1 MWFNAKVCDHPLSL
15 RQISS
20 SSFFLAPL
28 PSDLSA
34 MDMIEKVIFQSQQRL
49 ALLPTSM
56 REVLMT
62 CHSLDYSLAPDATEQ
77 SILQHI
83 FQALCFVDKSSPPTH
98 CCLIQSHFGSLQL
111 CMGMRPLEL
120 MSCSDTTAYVD
131 YLTNCQDGLG
141 WTVDSAAIIPHIHT
155 MNLNELLILCRI
167 HSLAVTN
174 DDSSQPLLVTDL
186 RTTLLQHLL
195 TLPCNVNFDSLQ
207 PANTQCISLP
217 PNTALQRR
225 SSTLIALADH
235 KITPKLTTK
244 LLDFHQILHSE
255 SDSLK
260 QMRRSLKQYAKS
272 LVNSSTAKQRERVN
286 EWRRQLAQDWPQL
299 IPDSRKQQ
307 LLNDFQTLTSTKE
320 LRHHT
325 CAVCGESKK
334 KSRLLTKFNADKCFL
349 LRSRISFSLLES
361 LSKAPYSEQNNSV
374 PSRYLDK

>member
-28 PSDLSA
+28 PSDLSV
-34 MDMIEKVIFQSQQRL
+34 MDMIEKVIFQSQQWL
-49 ALLPTSM
+49 ALLPASM

-62 CHSLDYSLAPDATEQ
+62 CHSLDYSLAPDAAEQ

-83 FQALCFVDKSSPPTH
+83 FQALCFVDKSPPLTH

-167 HSLAVTN
+167 HSLAVTD

-235 KITPKLTTK
+235 KITCKLTTE
-244 LLDFHQILHSE
+244 LLFFHEIQHSE

-260 QMRRSLKQYAKS
+260 QMWTSLKQYAKK
-272 LVNSSTAKQRERVN
+272 LLNSSTPKQCVTICIRHGKAHLSSSSKGWET
-286 EWRRQLAQDWPQL
+286 E
-299 IPDSRKQQ
+299 
-307 LLNDFQTLTSTKE
+307 E
-320 LRHHT
+320 LRIITAKTSASHLISHLSFL
-325 CAVCGESKK
+325 VHSLLRMHKGSH
-334 KSRLLTKFNADKCFL
+334 RLLQAH
-349 LRSRISFSLLES
+349 R
-361 LSKAPYSEQNNSV
+361 ANSSG
-374 PSRYLDK
+374 PTT